1 MRTQNNTTGAGNTTA
16 AQTIKLPALFIDDH
30 AERDCATP
38 VIIKTVGKCYVM
50 RVDDPAMPELLN
62 DAAYYGDEA
71 MSGPGGFDAYLA
83 PIIHSARR
91 LLAAYERQTGA
102 VLDQHGR
109 IRMVIA

>member
-1 MRTQNNTTGAGNTTA
+1 MKTQNTTTGAGNTTA

-83 PIIHSARR
+83 PIVHSARR

-102 VLDQHGR
+102 VLDRHGR